1 MLSGCFF
8 NSVPALTLPLG
19 YNVEQYSNSYLLNS
33 VDSSHQVISR
43 YRASDDL
50 KRNPI
55 IANEESGGDAH
66 HRVFIQGG
74 LRNFFWNVDASIAF
88 EWLSNN

>member
-1 MLSGCFF
+1 MAASLT
-8 NSVPALTLPLG
+8 VPALPLG
-19 YNVEQYSNSYLLNS
+19 GKISLEYNIEQYSNSYLLNS
-33 VDSSHQVISR
+33 VDSSHQVVSR

-55 IANEESGGDAH
+55 IANEECGGYAH

-74 LRNFFWNVDASIAF
+74 LRNFFLFFPIYCI
-88 EWLSNN
+88 

>member
-1 MLSGCFF
+1 MSLE
-8 NSVPALTLPLG
+8 
-19 YNVEQYSNSYLLNS
+19 YNIEQYSNSYLLNS
-33 VDSSHQVISR
+33 VDSSHQVVSR

-55 IANEESGGDAH
+55 IANEESGGYTH

-74 LRNFFWNVDASIAF
+74 LRNFFLFFNGSKTAF
-88 EWLSNN
+88 NMALSKVFGT